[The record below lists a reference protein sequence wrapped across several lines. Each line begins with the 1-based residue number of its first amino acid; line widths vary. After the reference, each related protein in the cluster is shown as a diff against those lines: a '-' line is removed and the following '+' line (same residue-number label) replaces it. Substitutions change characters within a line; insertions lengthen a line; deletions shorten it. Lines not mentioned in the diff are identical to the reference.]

1 MREQLIL
8 KATGLATFADTLSKV
23 PEGSLSVAKN
33 IVIDKDGL
41 VSPRRGYEVLDGVDS
56 LGDISSIHPYASE
69 IIIHS
74 GTTMSYFNGTLWT
87 ALSSPIATP
96 SDANKIR
103 SVTYN
108 NNIYFTSAGGV
119 QKLDSLSGDLVDT
132 GAPRGLNAILTEKQ
146 PAASYGSAIP
156 GTGGSGT
163 QTVAYRVLWGY
174 RDANDNLIKGSPS
187 QREVFSHGNTD
198 ATDVDLKI
206 FIPSTITTAW
216 FYQIYRSDAVTT
228 GEPLDELR
236 LAYEGNPVSGDITN
250 GYVTVTDVQP
260 ESMLGEALYTNS
272 TQQGILQANDEPPK
286 CRDMAVYQSHV
297 FYANT
302 ETKYQQEIQL
312 LGVNPCDRLDA
323 LITGTPATMTV
334 EDSIDFPSSGDFI
347 VKIESED
354 IRVNVASGTTLNI
367 VTRGFN
373 STSVVD
379 HASGLTVS
387 MTETDAT
394 GTTAKGLS
402 EGDTVVIDGVT
413 FTAKYKDTPA
423 SQEFRIYSV
432 SDPANDVEQ
441 TARSLVSQLNAYL
454 AANNSDVS
462 ALYISL
468 GDTTSLPGKILLQER
483 DYAAAGAFET
493 SATSIIDTEVIG
505 YTWTPELSTAQTAT
519 NERKKNRVYFSKF
532 QVPEAVPALN
542 FFDVGA
548 ANDEIIRILPLRSEL
563 LIFTAAGIYRLTGTV
578 AASFQVT
585 LLDNTTKLLA
595 PDSAVVF
602 NNAVFGLFD
611 QGIGSVSGQVNILSR
626 AIEGDILEIR
636 GAIGDDISKTFGI
649 GYESDR
655 KFMVFMPTIS
665 GGAPDIGYVYNT
677 VTNSWTT
684 YDLTYNHGIV
694 NPADDKIYLVG
705 EDTVVKERKNFTD
718 FDITDTQ
725 TYGHITSVTGV
736 VLGVD
741 SNLAGTSN
749 VGDLLL
755 INSKSFSTILE
766 IDTGANTI
774 TVVDD
779 LEYPEPTT
787 LNGAI
792 DDAVTTLDLTDGS
805 SYTEGDTVL
814 IGTENIL
821 LGVKDTN
828 QFTGCTRGYRLTTAA
843 SHNDLADVYETCEV
857 RASFE
862 VDIEWNP
869 VTMDHPSTLKQFSEC
884 TVLTNRPLKDFT
896 LGFKT
901 WTSAFYDRVSF
912 VSDTSGFWGTFPWG
926 EVPWGGEVDVTRYR
940 TYVPRAK
947 QRDSA
952 ITLRITQDTIY
963 NNFEISGFSIMYRFI
978 GSKTER

>member
-1 MREQLIL
+1 MREELIL
-8 KATGLATFADTLSKV
+8 RASGLATFADTLSKV

-33 IVIDKDGL
+33 VVIDKDGL
-41 VSPRRGYEVLDGVDS
+41 ISPRRGYEILDGVGS

-69 IIIHS
+69 VIIHS
-74 GTTMSYFNGTLWT
+74 ENIMSYFDGTIWT
-87 ALSSPIATP
+87 ALSPELVTP
-96 SDANKIR
+96 SEAEKIR

-119 QKLDSLSGDLVDT
+119 QKLDSFSSNLVDA
-132 GAPRGLNAILTEKQ
+132 GAPRGLNAILSEKL
-146 PAASYGSAIP
+146 PLGSYGSAIP
-156 GTGGSGT
+156 GIGAAIS

-187 QREVFSHGNTD
+187 QREEFSHTNAT

-206 FIPSTITTAW
+206 YIPSNITTAW

-236 LAYEGNPVSGDITN
+236 LAYEGNPIAGDLTQ
-250 GYVTVTDVQP
+250 GFVQVTDVQP

-312 LGVNPCDRLDA
+312 LGVNPCDRLDTA
-323 LITGTPATMTV
+323 IDAVVVAFDV
-334 EDSIDFPSSGDFI
+334 EDAADFPTTFPFDII
-347 VKIESED
+347 VDTEEM
-354 IRVNVASGTTLNI
+354 I
-367 VTRGFN
+367 VTN
-373 STSVVD
+373 VVAD
-379 HASGLTVS
+379 TFTV
-387 MTETDAT
+387 TRAAPVAHDDETT
-394 GTTAKGLS
+394 VTLKGNGLS
-402 EGDTVVIDGVT
+402 DGDTITIDGIT
-413 FTAKYKDTPA
+413 FTARYADTLLE
-423 SQEFRIYSV
+423 SEFAVFSE
-432 SDPANDVEQ
+432 SDPAFDVEQ
-441 TARSLVSQLNAYL
+441 TARSLVAQINADL
-454 AANNSDVS
+454 AANDRDVS
-462 ALYISL
+462 ALYVSL
-468 GDTTSLPGKILLQER
+468 GDTTSLPGQIVLQER

-493 SATSIIDTEVIG
+493 SATAVISTALSF
-505 YTWTPELSTAQTAT
+505 TWSPDLSTTQTAT
-519 NERKKNRVYFSKF
+519 NERKRNRVYFSKF
-532 QVPEAVPALN
+532 QIPEAVPALN

-548 ANDEIIRILPLRSEL
+548 ANDKILRILPLRSEL
-563 LIFTAAGIYRLTGTV
+563 LIFTEAGIYRLTGTV

-585 LLDNTTKLLA
+585 LLDNTTQLIA
-595 PDSAVVF
+595 ADSAVVF
-602 NNAVFGLFD
+602 NNAVYGLFD

-636 GAIGDDISKTFGI
+636 GAVGANITKSFGI

-655 KFMVFMPTIS
+655 KFIVYMPTTAT
-665 GGAPDIGYVYNT
+665 GAPDIGYVYNT
-677 VTNSWTT
+677 VTNTWTT
-684 YDLTYNHGIV
+684 YDLEYNHGIV
-694 NPADDKIYLVG
+694 NPADDLTYMVG
-705 EDTVVKERKNFTD
+705 LDTVVRERKNFND

-725 TYGHITSVTGV
+725 IYGHITSVAGV
-736 VLGVD
+736 VLGVN
-741 SNLAGTSN
+741 SSLAITSN
-749 VGDLLL
+749 PGDLLL
-755 INSKSFSTILE
+755 VNSKSFSTILSV
-766 IDTGANTI
+766 DSSANTI
-774 TVVDD
+774 TLVDD

-787 LNGAI
+787 LAGDINSS
-792 DDAVTTLDLTDGS
+792 VTTLSLTDGS
-805 SYTEGDTVL
+805 SYSEGDTIL

-821 LGVKDTN
+821 LGVKNVN
-828 QFTGCTRGYRLTTAA
+828 QFTGCTRGYRLTTAVL
-843 SHNDLADVYETCEV
+843 HTNGDDVFETCEV

-862 VDIEWNP
+862 IDIEWNP
-869 VTMDHPSTLKQFSEC
+869 VMMDHPSTLKQFSEC
-884 TVLTNRPLKDFT
+884 TVLTNKPLKDFNV
-896 LGFKT
+896 GFKT
-901 WTSAFYDRVSF
+901 WTSAFYDRVEF

-952 ITLRITQDTIY
+952 LILRLTQDTIY